1 MAFGEMQTV
10 YAGLDIGST
19 TIKAVATD
27 GSGRV
32 VFSRYERHGARIS
45 EKVGAMLTALGE
57 TVGDVPVSLTVT
69 GSIGMGLAERTGLP
83 FIQEVVSATRYMHE
97 QHPEITTMIDI
108 GGEDAK
114 VVFFREGQSPDLR
127 MNGNCAGG
135 TGAFIDQ
142 MAILLDVSIDDL
154 NRLALQSE
162 RIYPIASRCG
172 VFCKTDIQNL
182 VAKNASRADIAASIF
197 HAVAVQTVVTLSR
210 GNTIGCP
217 VLFCGGPLTF
227 IPALRHAFA
236 DYLGLDDGA
245 IVLPRHSE
253 LIPAWG
259 AAIESRHHGEQ
270 TLRLSELTERLRQAP
285 TSTYEGS
292 RQLTALFSSEEERR
306 VWQQEKL
313 HHRIPTASLTAGH
326 HEVTLGIDSGST
338 TTKIVVLDD
347 QGRLLYS
354 FYSPNRGNPI
364 GTVAEGLR
372 ALQNQCEQAGAE
384 LTVVGSQSTGYGEDL
399 IQVAFGLDGGIIE
412 TIAHYV
418 AARHIR
424 PEVSF
429 ILDIGGQDM
438 KAIFVEQGV
447 INHIE
452 INEACSSGCGTFIET
467 FAKSMGYTVEQFADA
482 ACNGHRPCDLGT
494 RCTVFMNSKVK
505 QVLREGATIG
515 DIAAGLS
522 YSVINNCL
530 HKVLKLKNTRQLGNH
545 IVVQGGTMH
554 NDSVTRALEILT
566 GKEVYRSDRPELMG
580 AYGCALHARW
590 HRSQGTSLGEM
601 TALAQFETK
610 TLQCHGCENNC
621 LVNRYTFRN
630 GDHYFSGNKCERIFT
645 NKGNQTGTGTNMY
658 TEKLRLLFDRTPAEP
673 LPADAP
679 TIGLPR
685 ALGMYEEYP
694 FWHTLFTRCGLRVVL
709 SEASTYRQYESGV
722 RSVMSDNI
730 CFPAKLMHSHI
741 LNLQEQ
747 GVDRIFLPYVVY
759 ERQGQGQNSYNCPV
773 VTGYSDVIRSAMDL
787 TVPVDSPAIT
797 FKDPKALR
805 RQVKDYLATLGV
817 RPRKAG
823 MALKAALEA
832 YAEFESEVARLNRET
847 YEKAHATGRLT
858 ILLAGRPYHSDPL
871 VQHKLSDMVCALG
884 ADCITDDVVR
894 GMDIDISDVHFMSQ
908 WAYPEHILKAAKWAA
923 QQGPDVQ
930 FVELTSFGCGPD
942 AFMLDEIHGLLQRH
956 GKALTQLKIDDVC
969 NVGSLKLRVRS
980 VVDSLRLNQWN
991 GETHDSDIRFSTKP
1005 FVTTPVFTEEERHR
1019 RRKIIIPYFTS
1030 FITPL
1035 IPSFMK
1041 VAGYDAEVLPLSD
1054 PQSGDLGLQFANNEV
1069 CYPATL
1075 IVGDIVKAFR
1085 SGRYNPDTT
1094 TALITQTGGQCRA
1107 SNYISLIKKALVEA
1121 GYAQVPVVSLST
1133 SSNLRNL
1140 QPGFRIH
1147 FRRLIPIAL
1156 SAILYSDAI
1165 AKMYFAAAP
1174 REREPG
1180 QAARLRDKY
1189 LDMARSPIERN
1200 QSRELLSY
1208 LPAAAKDFDRISL
1221 DRDCPRVGIVGEI
1234 FLKFNPYAQRGL
1246 TQWLVD
1252 RHFEV
1257 VAPVLLDF
1265 FLQSFVNQDV
1275 KRRTRVE
1282 RQRVPRIVSRTL
1294 YRLVRY
1300 RINQVNRA
1308 CAAYRY
1314 YQPFG
1319 DVYTLA
1325 QNAREVVSLSAQFG
1339 EGWLLPGEVATLARE
1354 GVRHVVSL
1362 QPFGCIANHI
1372 IARGVERR
1380 LRALFPGLNFLTLDF
1395 DSGVSD
1401 VNVTNRLL
1409 LFANDL
1415 IVQD

>member
-1 MAFGEMQTV
+1 MNTV

-27 GSGRV
+27 GGGRV

-45 EKVGAMLTALGE
+45 EKVGNMLTALRE

-69 GSIGMGLAERTGLP
+69 GSIGMGLSERTGLP
-83 FIQEVVSATRYMHE
+83 FIQEVVSATRYMQE

-142 MAILLDVSIDDL
+142 MAILLDVSIDEL

-182 VAKNASRADIAASIF
+182 VAKNASRSDIAASIF

-210 GNTIGCP
+210 GNTIGGP

-227 IPALRHAFA
+227 IPALRRAFA
-236 DYLGLDDGA
+236 DYLGLGQEA
-245 IVLPRHSE
+245 IVLPLHSE

-259 AAIESRHHGEQ
+259 AAIESRLRGSETI
-270 TLRLSELTERLRQAP
+270 TLSQLMERIEKMP
-285 TSTYEGS
+285 TSTHETG
-292 RQLTALFSSEEERR
+292 RQLTPLFRSEEERHG
-306 VWQQEKL
+306 WQQQKL
-313 HHRIPTASLTAGH
+313 RHRIPTAPLTAGR

-347 QGRLLYS
+347 QARLLYS
-354 FYSPNRGNPI
+354 FYSPNKGNPI
-364 GTVAEGLR
+364 GTVVEGLR
-372 ALQNQCEQAGAE
+372 ELQKQCEQAGTE
-384 LTVVGSQSTGYGEDL
+384 LTVVGSRSTGYGEDL

-482 ACNGHRPCDLGT
+482 ACNGRRPCDLGT

-530 HKVLKLKNTRQLGNH
+530 HKVLKLKNTKQLGEH

-554 NDSVTRALEILT
+554 NDSVTRALEVLT

-580 AYGCALHARW
+580 AYGCALHARQ
-590 HRSQGTSLGEM
+590 HRTRGVSLGDM
-601 TALAQFETK
+601 MALARYETK
-610 TLQCHGCENNC
+610 TLQCRGCENNC
-621 LVNRYTFRN
+621 LVNRYTFSS
-630 GDHYFSGNKCERIFT
+630 GDHYYSGNKCERVFT
-645 NKGNQTGTGTNMY
+645 NKGTGNQTGKNMY
-658 TEKLRLLFDRTPAEP
+658 AEKLRLLFDRPQP
-673 LPADAP
+673 DVPDDAIV
-679 TIGLPR
+679 IGIPR

-709 SEASTYRQYESGV
+709 SEASTYSQYERGV

-759 ERQGQGQNSYNCPV
+759 ERQGKGQNSYNCPV

-787 TVPVDSPAIT
+787 RVPVDSPAIT
-797 FKDPKALR
+797 FKDRKALR

-817 RPRKAG
+817 RPRRVTQ
-823 MALKAALEA
+823 ALKAALEA
-832 YAEFESEVARLNRET
+832 YDDYENEIARLNRET
-847 YEKAHATGRLT
+847 YEKANGRLT

-871 VQHKLSDMVCALG
+871 VQHKLSDLVCALG
-884 ADCITDDVVR
+884 VDCITDDIVR
-894 GMDIDISDVHFMSQ
+894 GMDKDIDISDVHFMSQ
-908 WAYPEHILKAAKWAA
+908 WAFPEHILKAAKWAA
-923 QQGPDVQ
+923 LQGPDVQ

-942 AFMLDEIHGLLQRH
+942 AFMLDEIHALLQRH

-980 VVDSLRLNQWN
+980 VVDSIRLNQW
-991 GETHDSDIRFSTKP
+991 ESAADHASDAAFGPQPPFRP
-1005 FVTTPVFTEEERHR
+1005 FVTTPVFTESERH
-1019 RRKIIIPYFTS
+1019 RKIIIPYFTS

-1054 PQSGDLGLQFANNEV
+1054 IQSGDLGLQYANNEV

-1121 GYAQVPVVSLST
+1121 GYPQVPVVSLSM
-1133 SSNLRNL
+1133 SDNVRNQ
-1140 QPGFRIH
+1140 QPGFH
-1147 FRRLIPIAL
+1147 FNFRRITPIAL

-1208 LPAAAKDFDRISL
+1208 LPAAAADFDRISL

-1252 RHFEV
+1252 RRFEV

-1275 KRRTRVE
+1275 KRHTRVE
-1282 RQRVPRIVSRTL
+1282 RQRLPRIVSRTL

-1308 CAAYRY
+1308 CAVYRY

-1325 QNAREVVSLSAQFG
+1325 RNAREVVSLSAQFG

-1372 IARGVERR
+1372 IARGIERR
-1380 LRALFPGLNFLTLDF
+1380 LRTLFPDLNFLTLDF
-1395 DSGVSD
+1395 DGGVSD

-1415 IVQD
+1415 LGKA